1 MKNFKNLRL
10 IALLGMLPI
19 FSVARSAQAETLTIA
34 VKVVSLST
42 RFGNA
47 ILKERRAVRTLR
59 KASKLWAP
67 CDISFLLED
76 YSQSEFGTS
85 ESNKM
90 RSEDDIRRVLNFA
103 QSSDQAVIVAAG
115 DFEDELMSVGG
126 LTMKDSGGIVLS
138 KMYAS
143 DKIMLAH
150 ELGHLLGLQHEI
162 YDGGN
167 LMYVAPNG
175 SSNEL
180 TAAQCATARRAA
192 QNRLARTLR

>member
-1 MKNFKNLRL
+1 
-10 IALLGMLPI
+10 MLPI

-67 CDISFLLED
+67 CDISFHLED

-115 DFEDELMSVGG
+115 DFENELMSVAG

-143 DKIMLAH
+143 DKIIMAH
-150 ELGHLLGLQHEI
+150 ELGHLLGLQNEI

-175 SSNEL
+175 SSNDL